1 MELAQ
6 EARELGRWAA
16 EEMEAPVAAR
26 APEPTLRRLCLGQG
40 ADIWAYVLRHVHSQR
55 SVKKIRGNLLWYG
68 LQDSPEARRKLEL
81 EAAVARLQAEIL
93 ELDQSLELMERET
106 EAQGDPWG

>member
-1 MELAQ
+1 MGTEAMTANMSQQ
-6 EARELGRWAA
+6 ERSHLGFR
-16 EEMEAPVAAR
+16 
-26 APEPTLRRLCLGQG
+26 
-40 ADIWAYVLRHVHSQR
+40 
-55 SVKKIRGNLLWYG
+55 
-68 LQDSPEARRKLEL
+68 PEARRKLEL